1 MQAHRKGGKLIEGNL
16 PDFGWKLESAGL
28 IFGKE
33 TLEIF
38 QGNLQLNANHTA
50 VFFNYKELSHNLE

>member
-1 MQAHRKGGKLIEGNL
+1 MQGREVASNVMQAHRKGGKLIEENL

-33 TLEIF
+33 TLEI
-38 QGNLQLNANHTA
+38 
-50 VFFNYKELSHNLE
+50 Y